1 MAAKS
6 SRDIVCT
13 ATVQVESTTEI
24 KRVYTMNSTV
34 EEIMESPV
42 GREIVGKMMAASPL
56 AQMDDDGLGMGEG
69 MERMMMEMPLRALIS
84 FGGDSVPEGMG
95 EMLLQQLNA

>member
-1 MAAKS
+1 
-6 SRDIVCT
+6 
-13 ATVQVESTTEI
+13 
-24 KRVYTMNSTV
+24 
-34 EEIMESPV
+34 
-42 GREIVGKMMAASPL
+42 MMAASPL